1 MISICRSQQ
10 EQIIKL
16 EMDKHVHVQ
25 HVRVVRVPH
34 GILEELGQD
43 VIQRQRDEG
52 EASCYVPVDPHSGRV
67 PVLVLTQT
75 PEEHMRS
82 IYSNVQDLIY

>member
-1 MISICRSQQ
+1 MIFTWSHATGTDIREISKYQYAKCV
-10 EQIIKL
+10 E
-16 EMDKHVHVQ
+16 
-25 HVRVVRVPH
+25 VVKSPH

-52 EASCYVPVDPHSGRV
+52 EASCHMSIDPHSGRV

-82 IYSNVQDLIY
+82 IYSIV